1 LWEKVEIV
9 MEEKVNNSEFIPVS
23 KPLLNG
29 NEKKYLKMCIDSGW
43 ISSEGPF
50 VKEFEYEFSKRIGR
64 KYGIA
69 VSSGTAALDTAV
81 KAVKLKKN
89 DEIILPTFTII
100 SCAAAIVRT
109 GATPVLVDCDP
120 LTFNMDA
127 KQVERK
133 ITKRTKAI
141 MVVHIYGLPVDVDP
155 ILDLARKYDL
165 IIIEDAAE
173 MHGQKYKNKECGS
186 FGDISVFSFYPNK
199 VITTGEGGMVLTD
212 DKRLFEECK
221 KIRNLYFDK
230 ERRYIHEDIGWNFRM
245 SNIQAAVGLAQLEQI
260 DKFVLRKKR
269 IGKLYTELLKNFN
282 SLQLPVSKTDYS
294 ENVYWVYPVVLKEG
308 LGFDATEAMRRLLNK
323 NIGTRHFF
331 WPMHLQPV
339 FQKMGLF
346 KNEIYPVSEKISKF
360 GFYIPCGL
368 AITDDQIERVVK
380 VIKKELK

>member
-1 LWEKVEIV
+1 MKKSRNSFGKKVD
-9 MEEKVNNSEFIPVS
+9 NSEFIPVN

-50 VKEFEYEFSKRIGR
+50 VKEFEDKFSKRVGR

-81 KAVKLKKN
+81 TAVKLKRN
-89 DEIILPTFTII
+89 DEIILPAFTII

-109 GATPVLVDCDP
+109 GATPVLVDCNP
-120 LTFNMDA
+120 LTFNMDV

-133 ITKRTKAI
+133 ITKKTKAI
-141 MVVHIYGLPVDVDP
+141 MIVHIYGLPVDVDP
-155 ILDLARKYDL
+155 ILDLARKYNL

-212 DKRLFEECK
+212 NDELFEECK

-230 ERRYIHEDIGWNFRM
+230 ERRYIHEEIGWNFRM

-260 DKFVLRKKR
+260 DKFISRKKR
-269 IGKLYTELLKNFN
+269 IGELYTELLKDFD

-294 ENVYWVYPVVLKEG
+294 ENIYWVYPVVLREG
-308 LGFDATEAMRRLLNK
+308 LGFDAAEAMRRLLNK

-331 WPMHLQPV
+331 WPLHLQPA

-346 KNEIYPVSEKISKF
+346 ENERYPVSEKISKF

-368 AITDDQIERVVK
+368 AIMDDQIERVAK
-380 VIKKELK
+380 IIKKELK

>member
-1 LWEKVEIV
+1 MGKSRNSFGK
-9 MEEKVNNSEFIPVS
+9 KVNNSEFIPVS

-50 VKEFEYEFSKRIGR
+50 VKGFEDKFSKRIGR

-81 KAVKLKKN
+81 KAIKLKKN

-100 SCAAAIVRT
+100 SCAAAAVRA

-120 LTFNMDA
+120 LIFNMDV

-133 ITKRTKAI
+133 ITKKTKAI
-141 MVVHIYGLPVDVDP
+141 MIVHIYGLPVNVDP
-155 ILDLARKYDL
+155 ILDLAKRYDL

-212 DKRLFEECK
+212 DDELFEECK

-260 DKFVLRKKR
+260 DKFILRKKR
-269 IGKLYTELLKNFN
+269 IGELYTELLKGF
-282 SLQLPVSKTDYS
+282 SDLQLPVDKTDYA
-294 ENVYWVYPVVLKEG
+294 ENIYWVYPVVLKEG
-308 LGFDATEAMRRLLNK
+308 LGFDAAEAMRRLLNK

-368 AITDDQIERVVK
+368 AITDDQIERVAK

>member
-1 LWEKVEIV
+1 MWEKVEIV

>member
-1 LWEKVEIV
+1 